1 MFTLLLLISS
11 LFSQATE
18 IRNLSEK
25 TYTRDNTFC
34 QIGSQRTQI
43 QIRSVNSKTELGE
56 KKYGEYVFYYPKVE
70 AELLPINQ
78 DNLSN
83 FQLFH
88 GKSSLCS
95 KSLGFKISPDKM
107 AVLFLKENGI
117 DPDKLTIQ
125 LFNLKDARPT
135 EVIETEYITNE
146 AKDFEGG
153 FVFQTFTPRR
163 SIELGK
169 IKIADVNYTYQDR
182 NFYYWVSYTKKGFE
196 ISLEKTFE
204 ESDMKDFFKNSLE
217 FGKAIGWDEK
227 SKSFKNSLLY
237 LAVNHKEKKQ
247 CVLFAESAQKIT
259 GSETDWICR

>member
-1 MFTLLLLISS
+1 MLSLLLIISS
-11 LFSQATE
+11 LFVQATE
-18 IRNLSEK
+18 MRNLSEK
-25 TYTRDNTFC
+25 TYTRDNTYC
-34 QIGSQRTQI
+34 KIGSQRIQI
-43 QIRSVNSKTELGE
+43 QIRSLSLKTEQDE
-56 KKYGEYVFYYPKVE
+56 KKYGEYVFYYPNIT

-78 DNLSN
+78 DHLSN

-95 KSLGFKISPDKM
+95 KSLGFKISPDKV
-107 AVLFLKENGI
+107 AVLFLKENGV

-125 LFNLKDARPT
+125 LFNLKDTRPT
-135 EVIETEYITNE
+135 EVIETEYITTD

-153 FVFQTFTPRR
+153 FIFQTFTPRR
-163 SIELGK
+163 SIELGQ

-204 ESDMKDFFKNSLE
+204 ESDMKDFFKNSLD

-227 SKSFKNSLLY
+227 NKSIKKSLLY

-247 CVLFAESAQKIT
+247 CVLFAELAQKIT